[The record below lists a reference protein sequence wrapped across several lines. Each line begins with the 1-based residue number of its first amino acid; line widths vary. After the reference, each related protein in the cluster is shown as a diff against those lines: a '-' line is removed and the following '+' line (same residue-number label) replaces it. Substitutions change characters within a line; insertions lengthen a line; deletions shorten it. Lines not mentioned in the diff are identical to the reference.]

1 MSEIEL
7 RPDCV
12 PSSLTEL
19 APDGVP
25 SIGPAPR
32 LESERVVLAAP
43 LSFQGSAIRIWRG
56 VAEGR
61 NGWMGALS
69 VLAIVF
75 AWTGVLAW
83 YTVFGLLLVPYRLM
97 RRTQRTGKRNALRH
111 QELLSAMYRESK

>member
-7 RPDCV
+7 RPD
-12 PSSLTEL
+12 
-19 APDGVP
+19 GVP
-25 SIGPAPR
+25 SIGSAPR
-32 LESERVVLAAP
+32 LESERVVVAAP

-61 NGWMGALS
+61 NGWMGVLA

-111 QELLSAMYRESK
+111 QELLSAMYRENK

>member
-7 RPDCV
+7 R
-12 PSSLTEL
+12 
-19 APDGVP
+19 PDGVP
-25 SIGPAPR
+25 SIGPAPG

-61 NGWMGALS
+61 NGWMGALA

-111 QELLSAMYRESK
+111 QELLSAMYRKNK

>member
-1 MSEIEL
+1 M
-7 RPDCV
+7 
-12 PSSLTEL
+12 
-19 APDGVP
+19 
-25 SIGPAPR
+25 
-32 LESERVVLAAP
+32 LAAP

-61 NGWMGALS
+61 NGWMGVLA

-75 AWTGVLAW
+75 AWTGVLTW

-111 QELLSAMYRESK
+111 QELLSAMYRENK

>member
-7 RPDCV
+7 RPDR
-12 PSSLTEL
+12 E
-19 APDGVP
+19 P

-32 LESERVVLAAP
+32 LESEHVVLAAP

-56 VAEGR
+56 VAEER
-61 NGWMGALS
+61 NGWMGALA

-111 QELLSAMYRESK
+111 QELLSAMYRENK

>member
-7 RPDCV
+7 H
-12 PSSLTEL
+12 
-19 APDGVP
+19 PDGVP
-25 SIGPAPR
+25 SIGPVPR

-61 NGWMGALS
+61 NGWLGPLA
-69 VLAIVF
+69 VLAIVI
-75 AWTGVLAW
+75 AWTGILTW
-83 YTVFGLLLVPYRLM
+83 YTMFGLWLVPYRLM

-111 QELLSAMYRESK
+111 QELLSAMYRDNEHGRSLRGRS

>member
-7 RPDCV
+7 R
-12 PSSLTEL
+12 
-19 APDGVP
+19 PDGVP

-61 NGWMGALS
+61 NGWMGALA
-69 VLAIVF
+69 VLAVVF

-83 YTVFGLLLVPYRLM
+83 YTVFGLLLIPYRLT

-111 QELLSAMYRESK
+111 QELLSAMYRENK

>member
-43 LSFQGSAIRIWRG
+43 LSFHGSAIRIWRA

-61 NGWMGALS
+61 NGWMG
-69 VLAIVF
+69 VLAVTLITV
-75 AWTGVLAW
+75 AWVGVLSW
-83 YTVFGLLLVPYRLM
+83 YLLFGLLLVPYRLM

-111 QELLSAMYRESK
+111 QELLSAMYRENK

>member
-7 RPDCV
+7 RP
-12 PSSLTEL
+12 
-19 APDGVP
+19 AGVP

-61 NGWMGALS
+61 NGWMGALG

-75 AWTGVLAW
+75 AWAGILAW

-97 RRTQRTGKRNALRH
+97 RRTQRTGRRNALRH
-111 QELLSAMYRESK
+111 QELLSAMYREHK

>member
-111 QELLSAMYRESK
+111 QELLSAMYRENK